1 MSITQN
7 ELRNNGKP
15 AGLMAYIDD
24 KSKQGIISAAV
35 ANGLKYSVKSAERH
49 DGELDGAAA
58 GRT

>member
-1 MSITQN
+1 MQN
-7 ELRNNGKP
+7 ELLNNGKP
-15 AGLMAYIDD
+15 TGVMAYINDQ
-24 KSKQGIISAAV
+24 SKQGIISAAV